1 MELKEFIR
9 GAHALIEAREK
20 KRITQEEM
28 AGRVGVGYRTYM
40 EYQRGTNA
48 PLAMK
53 AVLNLLALLEDQ
65 EVVRVVRE
73 WKESAEEN

>member
-1 MELKEFIR
+1 MAESHIVSGLVAKHSEL
-9 GAHALIEAREK
+9 
-20 KRITQEEM
+20 

-53 AVLNLLALLEDQ
+53 AMLNLLALLEDQ
-65 EVVRVVRE
+65 EIVRVVRE
-73 WKESAEEN
+73 WKESAEKN